1 MLGNGMMH
9 KKFGG
14 EICEVF
20 FCCLFLIYRV
30 PRDRVHS
37 FKLDI
42 RREFRALWKEIEV
55 WARVEEG

>member
-1 MLGNGMMH
+1 MRGNGMMN
-9 KKFGG
+9 KKFWGRS
-14 EICEVF
+14 VRF

-37 FKLDI
+37 FKSDI

-55 WARVEEG
+55 WARVKEG

>member
-1 MLGNGMMH
+1 MR
-9 KKFGG
+9 F
-14 EICEVF
+14 F